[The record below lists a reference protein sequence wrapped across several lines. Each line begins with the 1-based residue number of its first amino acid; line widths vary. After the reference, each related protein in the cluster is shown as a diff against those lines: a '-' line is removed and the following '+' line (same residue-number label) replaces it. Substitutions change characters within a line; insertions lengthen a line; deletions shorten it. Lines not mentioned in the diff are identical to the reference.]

1 MSITLTIATPGPI
14 ADFDD
19 LVAAVADYL
28 NRSEITARIPT
39 FIQLAEARFNRLIR
53 TPEMENSAAFAVTG
67 DLLLPDDLL
76 ELRAV
81 RIAAGPDREGLLE
94 QVTPAQLRRYGR
106 TAARPCFY
114 ALQAGTMRFAPPPDG
129 RYDVTIDYYAR
140 LPALSA
146 ELQTNWL
153 LDRHPDLYLFSA
165 LAHSETYIGTDERVA
180 LWKAGADEILAE
192 LFGAANRQRYG
203 AAPLRLR
210 AAVTV

>member
-1 MSITLTIATPGPI
+1 MSITLTIAPP
-14 ADFDD
+14 APVASFAD

-28 NRSEITARIPT
+28 NRSEITDRIPT

-53 TPEMENSAAFAVTG
+53 APEMETAQAIEIDG

-81 RIAAGPDREGLLE
+81 RIAAGAGREAPLE
-94 QVTPAQLRRYGR
+94 QVTPAEYRRLAQAPGCPGR
-106 TAARPCFY
+106 Y
-114 ALQAGTMRFAPPPDG
+114 VLQQGRMRFTPPPDG
-129 RYDVTIDYYAR
+129 RYTVTIDYYAR

-165 LAHSETYIGTDERVA
+165 LAHSETFIGTDERVT
-180 LWKAGADEILAE
+180 LWKAGADEILTE
-192 LFGAANRQRYG
+192 LFGAVNRQRYG
-203 AAPLRLR
+203 AAPFRMR
-210 AAVTV
+210 PTVSV